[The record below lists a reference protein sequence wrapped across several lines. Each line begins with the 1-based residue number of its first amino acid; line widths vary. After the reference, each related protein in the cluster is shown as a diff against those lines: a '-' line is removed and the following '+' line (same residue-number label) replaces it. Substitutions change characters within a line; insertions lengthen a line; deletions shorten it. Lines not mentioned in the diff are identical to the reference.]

1 MTTDLSA
8 SNNDRFYPHGSLY
21 YLYCCCAIADVHS
34 RLKFYELCN
43 TTSGKRFLIFNV
55 SWVSCGVSWGRH
67 LWSFNHD
74 VSVPLTHKYSW
85 HNLSTLWMW
94 VWDSGAGSSHQT
106 HVLVLQQLLF
116 AFFCQRAKHLFLR
129 GLLLVSLV
137 EPENKHRRACC
148 LLLMSAACHLVYLQP
163 RFYSSMNQS
172 CFHRDVSLCIVER
185 LWEKDSGTRTELSW
199 AVIGSSCWHRLA
211 THTDIFN
218 FSPSLT
224 FPQWTV
230 WGAVVTSQFLHM
242 SCLFTTDI
250 VPVNSP
256 DIHQLFLLATGH
268 WLILYFPSRCLGE
281 TDFQPSGV
289 EASKI
294 YIAPRSS
301 QQCRTHVYK
310 REKGGE
316 HMQNYGKDRVH
327 QISFL

>member
-34 RLKFYELCN
+34 QLKFYELSN
-43 TTSGKRFLIFNV
+43 TTSWKRFLIFNV

-116 AFFCQRAKHLFLR
+116 AFFFSACKTFVSPRLTLGELGGAREQAQTCPAACFSCP
-129 GLLLVSLV
+129 LLVILFTYSLASTPPWTSPV
-137 EPENKHRRACC
+137 STEMYHY
-148 LLLMSAACHLVYLQP
+148 V
-163 RFYSSMNQS
+163 SSK
-172 CFHRDVSLCIVER
+172 D
-185 LWEKDSGTRTELSW
+185 WAKDSGTRTELSW

-211 THTDIFN
+211 THADIFN

-230 WGAVVTSQFLHM
+230 WGALVTSHFLHM

-250 VPVNSP
+250 RTRDLASHTPAVSFSNGT
-256 DIHQLFLLATGH
+256 LFDLFF
-268 WLILYFPSRCLGE
+268 I
-281 TDFQPSGV
+281 
-289 EASKI
+289 
-294 YIAPRSS
+294 
-301 QQCRTHVYK
+301 
-310 REKGGE
+310 
-316 HMQNYGKDRVH
+316 
-327 QISFL
+327 FLQDV